1 MGHTPQAQ
9 MVQQS
14 LVREVAHDVYAK
26 RRDERRS
33 LSSKLRLARI
43 EVLLDEAIVE
53 LAIIKRDVKAAIEQA
68 EAKAG
73 SEEIETEDAA

>member
-1 MGHTPQAQ
+1 VGHTPQAR

-68 EAKAG
+68 ETG
-73 SEEIETEDAA
+73 VETEDAA

>member
-1 MGHTPQAQ
+1 VGHTPQAQ

-14 LVREVAHDVYAK
+14 LVREVARDVYAK
-26 RRDERRS
+26 RRDERRA
-33 LSSKLRLARI
+33 LSSRLRLARI

-68 EAKAG
+68 EAKAESG
-73 SEEIETEDAA
+73 EVETEDAA